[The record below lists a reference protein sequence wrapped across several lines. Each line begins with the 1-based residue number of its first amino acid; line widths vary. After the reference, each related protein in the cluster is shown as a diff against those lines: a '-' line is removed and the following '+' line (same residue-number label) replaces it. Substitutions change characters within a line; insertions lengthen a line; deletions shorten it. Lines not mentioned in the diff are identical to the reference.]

1 MEQYVVL
8 NCSERKTSAEDECKV
23 LLIEPA
29 GTINT
34 GNISDEL
41 TAKDN
46 VWI

>member
-1 MEQYVVL
+1 MSYQKCIEH
-8 NCSERKTSAEDECKV
+8 KPSAVNECKV

-34 GNISDEL
+34 GNAGGGL